1 MHLGSNKYVKL
12 LQEIFVRFIEDNPML
27 YAASI
32 AFYTIFSLPAALLII
47 IAVAGRFFARE
58 AVTGELYHQ
67 IKDFIGP
74 KSALEI
80 QSIIENAN
88 QSASGTIATI
98 IGIATLLF
106 SATTVFIS
114 IQGALN
120 AIWGVKPQPQKGY
133 IKFIVDRVLSFVL
146 VITLGFIMMVSLI
159 LDALLALFKGFL
171 TSIFSG
177 ITYYVMEIIN
187 FSISFVVITFVF
199 AMMFKFLPDAKIKW
213 SDVRIGSIVTTILF
227 ILGKFLI
234 SLYLNN
240 SNFES
245 TYGTAGSLVVI
256 LIWVYY
262 SSLILLVGA
271 EFTQA
276 YAKSKG
282 RAIMPS
288 KNAIQIEMKEI
299 EIGNVEEKRT

>member
-1 MHLGSNKYVKL
+1 MNLGSNKYVKL

-80 QSIIENAN
+80 QNIIENAN

-146 VITLGFIMMVSLI
+146 VITLGFI
-159 LDALLALFKGFL
+159 
-171 TSIFSG
+171 
-177 ITYYVMEIIN
+177 
-187 FSISFVVITFVF
+187 
-199 AMMFKFLPDAKIKW
+199 
-213 SDVRIGSIVTTILF
+213 
-227 ILGKFLI
+227 
-234 SLYLNN
+234 
-240 SNFES
+240 
-245 TYGTAGSLVVI
+245 
-256 LIWVYY
+256 
-262 SSLILLVGA
+262 
-271 EFTQA
+271 
-276 YAKSKG
+276 
-282 RAIMPS
+282 
-288 KNAIQIEMKEI
+288 
-299 EIGNVEEKRT
+299 